1 MNAFRRRIMLPIYNL
16 GLVLYNMTFVPR
28 SQIEQRPNNIPPPMA
43 VVENRVLPPSS
54 TTITNTD
61 TEEQIAELNELL
73 VHVLDEISSLK
84 NAMYE
89 KSNSRQDTKRTK
101 KGKHRVVVEESESES
116 SEEEE
121 QEVIKK
127 STSAAPPPPPRRG
140 IDFSNCF

>member
-1 MNAFRRRIMLPIYNL
+1 MP
-16 GLVLYNMTFVPR
+16 FVPR
-28 SQIEQRPNNIPPPMA
+28 SQIEQRPNPIPPPMA
-43 VVENRVLPPSS
+43 VVENRVAPPST

-89 KSNSRQDTKRTK
+89 KHNSRHDTKRTK

-121 QEVIKK
+121 QETIKK
-127 STSAAPPPPPRRG
+127 PTAAAPPPPLRRG

>member
-1 MNAFRRRIMLPIYNL
+1 MP
-16 GLVLYNMTFVPR
+16 FVPR
-28 SQIEQRPNNIPPPMA
+28 SQIEQRPNPIPPQMA
-43 VVENRVLPPSS
+43 VVENRIAPPST

-89 KSNSRQDTKRTK
+89 KCNSRHDTKRTK
-101 KGKHRVVVEESESES
+101 KGKHRAVVEESESES
-116 SEEEE
+116 SEGEGE
-121 QEVIKK
+121 EVIKK
-127 STSAAPPPPPRRG
+127 PTAAAPPPPPRRG

>member
-1 MNAFRRRIMLPIYNL
+1 MP
-16 GLVLYNMTFVPR
+16 FVPR
-28 SQIEQRPNNIPPPMA
+28 SQIEQRPNPIPPPMA
-43 VVENRVLPPSS
+43 VVENRVAPPS
-54 TTITNTD
+54 TTTVTNTD

-89 KSNSRQDTKRTK
+89 KYSRHDTKRTK

-121 QEVIKK
+121 QEAIKK
-127 STSAAPPPPPRRG
+127 PTAAAPPPPLRRG

>member
-1 MNAFRRRIMLPIYNL
+1 
-16 GLVLYNMTFVPR
+16 MTFVPR
-28 SQIEQRPNNIPPPMA
+28 SQIEQRPNNIPPPMS
-43 VVENRVLPPSS
+43 VVENRVVPPST

-84 NAMYE
+84 NVMYE
-89 KSNSRQDTKRTK
+89 KSNSRHDTKRTK

-116 SEEEE
+116 SEGEEE
-121 QEVIKK
+121 EVIKK
-127 STSAAPPPPPRRG
+127 PTAAAPPPPRRG

>member
-1 MNAFRRRIMLPIYNL
+1 MP
-16 GLVLYNMTFVPR
+16 FVPR
-28 SQIEQRPNNIPPPMA
+28 SQIEQRPNPIPPPMA
-43 VVENRVLPPSS
+43 VVENRVAPPS

-89 KSNSRQDTKRTK
+89 KYNSRQDTKRTK

-127 STSAAPPPPPRRG
+127 STAAAPPPPLRRG

>member
-1 MNAFRRRIMLPIYNL
+1 MP
-16 GLVLYNMTFVPR
+16 FVPR
-28 SQIEQRPNNIPPPMA
+28 SQIEQRPNPIPPPMS
-43 VVENRVLPPSS
+43 VVENRVAPPS
-54 TTITNTD
+54 TTTVTNTD

-89 KSNSRQDTKRTK
+89 KYNSRQDTKRTK

-121 QEVIKK
+121 QEAIKK
-127 STSAAPPPPPRRG
+127 PTAAAPPPPPRRG

>member
-1 MNAFRRRIMLPIYNL
+1 
-16 GLVLYNMTFVPR
+16 MTFVPR
-28 SQIEQRPNNIPPPMA
+28 SQIEQRPNNIPPPMS
-43 VVENRVLPPSS
+43 VVENRVVPPST

-89 KSNSRQDTKRTK
+89 KSKSRIK
-101 KGKHRVVVEESESES
+101 KGKQKVVVEESESES
-116 SEEEE
+116 SDVEE
-121 QEVIKK
+121 QEEVIKK
-127 STSAAPPPPPRRG
+127 PTAAAPTPPTRTLPRRG

>member
-1 MNAFRRRIMLPIYNL
+1 MP
-16 GLVLYNMTFVPR
+16 FVPR
-28 SQIEQRPNNIPPPMA
+28 SQIEQRPNPIPPPMA
-43 VVENRVLPPSS
+43 VVEYRVAPPST

-61 TEEQIAELNELL
+61 IEEQIAELNELL

-89 KSNSRQDTKRTK
+89 KHNSRHDTKRTK

-121 QEVIKK
+121 QETIKK
-127 STSAAPPPPPRRG
+127 PTAAAPPPPPRRG

>member
-1 MNAFRRRIMLPIYNL
+1 MPFI
-16 GLVLYNMTFVPR
+16 PR
-28 SQIEQRPNNIPPPMA
+28 SQQAEQATAQQPPPMA
-43 VVENRVLPPSS
+43 VVENRQPQIATA
-54 TTITNTD
+54 TTANAD
-61 TEEQIAELNELL
+61 EQAEQIAELNELL

-89 KSNSRQDTKRTK
+89 KYNSRQDTKRTK

-121 QEVIKK
+121 QEAIKK
-127 STSAAPPPPPRRG
+127 PTAAAPPPPPRHG

>member
-1 MNAFRRRIMLPIYNL
+1 
-16 GLVLYNMTFVPR
+16 MTFVPR

-43 VVENRVLPPSS
+43 VVENRVAPPST

-89 KSNSRQDTKRTK
+89 KSNSRIK
-101 KGKHRVVVEESESES
+101 KGKHRVVVDESESES
-116 SEEEE
+116 SEGEEE
-121 QEVIKK
+121 EVIKK
-127 STSAAPPPPPRRG
+127 PTAAAPTPTPRPPPRRG